1 MLVPAFWEALMLGCD
16 DEALG
21 FCLEAAFGHLWVLSL
36 STPAGQ
42 QGDSGASLRLLTI
55 RVWGTPSKAFSRSRS
70 GSMSGW
76 FAEISLSV

>member
-1 MLVPAFWEALMLGCD
+1 MLGCD

-42 QGDSGASLRLLTI
+42 QARLLVVI
-55 RVWGTPSKAFSRSRS
+55 FRILLQVIHIEEVDDLSWWGV
-70 GSMSGW
+70 
-76 FAEISLSV
+76 I

>member
-36 STPAGQ
+36 STPAEQ
-42 QGDSGASLRLLTI
+42 QARLLVVI
-55 RVWGTPSKAFSRSRS
+55 FRVGLQLIHVKEVDDLSSWGV
-70 GSMSGW
+70 
-76 FAEISLSV
+76 I

>member
-1 MLVPAFWEALMLGCD
+1 MLGCD

-42 QGDSGASLRLLTI
+42 QARLLVVI
-55 RVWGTPSKAFSRSRS
+55 FRV
-70 GSMSGW
+70 
-76 FAEISLSV
+76 SLQRVVKG

>member
-42 QGDSGASLRLLTI
+42 QARLLVVI
-55 RVWGTPSKAFSRSRS
+55 FRILLQVIHVEEVDDLSWWGV
-70 GSMSGW
+70 
-76 FAEISLSV
+76 I

>member
-42 QGDSGASLRLLTI
+42 QARLLVVI
-55 RVWGTPSKAFSRSRS
+55 FRILLQVIHI
-70 GSMSGW
+70 
-76 FAEISLSV
+76 EEVDDLSWLGVI

>member
-42 QGDSGASLRLLTI
+42 QARLLVVI
-55 RVWGTPSKAFSRSRS
+55 FRVSFQVIHV
-70 GSMSGW
+70 
-76 FAEISLSV
+76 EEVDDLSLWVVI

>member
-21 FCLEAAFGHLWVLSL
+21 FCFEAAFGHLWVLSL

-42 QGDSGASLRLLTI
+42 QARFLVVIFRVSLKVIHVEEVDDLSLGGAI
-55 RVWGTPSKAFSRSRS
+55 
-70 GSMSGW
+70 
-76 FAEISLSV
+76 